1 MWHKGEPLSP
11 LENRRRSWL
20 IVGGASGRS
29 ISIGGEVEIR
39 PSDTR
44 ASLHDIQAIQILRLV
59 SSFDLWI
66 SRRGPGFH
74 ITRCQ
79 LDRHHEDE
87 DRELCVEVRVF
98 FFFSLFLLMG

>member
-1 MWHKGEPLSP
+1 M
-11 LENRRRSWL
+11 
-20 IVGGASGRS
+20 
-29 ISIGGEVEIR
+29 EVEIR
-39 PSDTR
+39 PSDTG

-98 FFFSLFLLMG
+98 FSFFFSSDGLIRGDRLDDFSEPPTLMGK

>member
-1 MWHKGEPLSP
+1 MWNKGKLLSP
-11 LENRRRSWL
+11 LEDRRKSWL
-20 IVGGASGRS
+20 TVGGAFWS
-29 ISIGGEVEIR
+29 ILLGGEVEIR

-66 SRRGPGFH
+66 SRRGPGFY

-87 DRELCVEVRVF
+87 ERELCVEVRVF
-98 FFFSLFLLMG
+98 FFFFFLMC